1 MTSICV
7 AACLAVLSAGVLAAE
22 PAPPPAAEGTGGTV
36 FSELEGLGFDLGRF
50 HPDYAGRF
58 PYR

>member
-1 MTSICV
+1 MKSICV
-7 AACLAVLSAGVLAAE
+7 AACLAVLSAGVVAAE
-22 PAPPPAAEGTGGTV
+22 PAPPPVAEGSGGTV
-36 FSELEGLGFDLGRF
+36 FAELEDLGFDLGRF